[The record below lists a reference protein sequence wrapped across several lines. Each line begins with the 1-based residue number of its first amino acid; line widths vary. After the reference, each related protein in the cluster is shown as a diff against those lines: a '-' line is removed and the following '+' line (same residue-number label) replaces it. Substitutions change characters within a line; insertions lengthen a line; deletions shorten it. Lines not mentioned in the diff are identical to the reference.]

1 MPIFRRRP
9 FPRRRRPR
17 PPGWRH
23 PRDLTP
29 AARKALRSLKQ
40 AHELMSQGQAGRA
53 WIEAG
58 EVEKSI
64 TRVASIAVAFW
75 MLRANPHPC

>member
-1 MPIFRRRP
+1 MPIFRRRS
-9 FPRRRRPR
+9 FPLRRQPL

-23 PRDLTP
+23 PRDLPP
-29 AARKALRSLKQ
+29 AARKAKR
-40 AHELMSQGQAGRA
+40 AHKLMAQGQAGRA

-64 TRVASIAVAFW
+64 QRLQNVIIVVV
-75 MLRANPHPC
+75 M